1 MHPRRSATIAAGALL
16 LAAPV
21 LSSCGFDY
29 QTDKVNTISA
39 GVNNR
44 AGAVDVLGGV
54 VIAGQP
60 DAGVFVASLAN
71 NDNDDAD
78 ALVSLGGGDAG
89 QLATISEI
97 DPITVPP
104 GGAVSLIKEGGIAVQ
119 GSFGAGDFVTVTL
132 GFDSGQTTTLDVAV
146 VRPCYQYADKVDQP
160 APSSPAAEDGSAYS
174 CTIASPGPEGD
185 QPEPIQ

>member
-1 MHPRRSATIAAGALL
+1 MHPRRSAAIAAGALL

-29 QTDKVNTISA
+29 QTDQVNTISA

-44 AGAVDVLGGV
+44 DGDVDVLGGV

-71 NDNDDAD
+71 NNDDD
-78 ALVSLGGGDAG
+78 EDSLVSLGGGEAG
-89 QLATISEI
+89 QLASISQVG
-97 DPITVPP
+97 PIPVPP
-104 GGAVSLIKEGGIAVQ
+104 GGAVSLLEEGGIAVQ

-132 GFDSGQTTTLDVAV
+132 GFESGQTTTLDVAV

-160 APSSPAAEDGSAYS
+160 VTSSAAAEDASAYS
-174 CTIASPGPEGD
+174 CTIASPVPKGN
-185 QPEPIQ
+185 QPEPVQ